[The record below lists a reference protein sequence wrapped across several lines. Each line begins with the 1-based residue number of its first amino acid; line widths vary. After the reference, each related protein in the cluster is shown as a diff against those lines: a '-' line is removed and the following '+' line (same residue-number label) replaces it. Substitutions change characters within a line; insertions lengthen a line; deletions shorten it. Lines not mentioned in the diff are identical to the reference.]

1 MRLRQLADANDPWP
15 GLVQDIF
22 NNREMNDGADVIAIE
37 MPYRAEDAAIVPVTL
52 RTKLPAGDSRRV
64 LRITLV
70 IDQNPA
76 PMAAKFELGPDANV
90 SEISTRVRVNN
101 YTDVHAVAELS
112 DGKLYMAKTY
122 VKASGGCSAP
132 AAKNAD
138 EARSRLGQMRYRQFA
153 RPGQG
158 PASGAREAQIMIG
171 HPSNSGLQM
180 DQVTQLYMPAFFV
193 DQLRLWQDDSLVL
206 AMEGGI
212 SISEDPNIRFT
223 YVSNGAKRFRA
234 EARDTDGHI
243 IPERMEDRRLQHV
256 KRDIGLGRFDPRP
269 LLEASHFGFGLRT
282 PEIVER
288 ACRLF
293 GGAEL
298 AAHITANLRHAQ
310 HGFGRDIALI
320 GQQRCDDVDRTG
332 ALFDRLPRLAIR
344 FHAAEDVFRPRR
356 SRVVVDFLGSRG
368 HGRRHDQGERGD
380 NSSYQSDTHHRLPP
394 AAKRGSYAMT
404 APLKRKRSSK
414 RLEAR

>member
-1 MRLRQLADANDPWP
+1 MPGRRFRLLCIASLLSVMLGARVAPAATPEAYDPWP

-22 NNREMNDGADVIAIE
+22 NNRPMNDGAGVIAIE

-52 RTKLPAGDSRRV
+52 RTKLSPGDSRRV
-64 LRITLV
+64 LTITLV

-90 SEISTRVRVNN
+90 TEISTRVRVNN

-112 DGKLYMAKTY
+112 DGKLYVTKTY

-158 PASGAREAQIMIG
+158 PVSGLREAQVMIG
-171 HPSNSGLQM
+171 HPNNSGLQM
-180 DQVTQLYMPAFFV
+180 DQVTQLYIPAFFV
-193 DQLRLWQDDSLVL
+193 NKLRLWQDDSPVL

-234 EARDTDGHI
+234 EARDTEGHVFQK
-243 IPERMEDRRLQHV
+243 EWKV
-256 KRDIGLGRFDPRP
+256 
-269 LLEASHFGFGLRT
+269 
-282 PEIVER
+282 
-288 ACRLF
+288 
-293 GGAEL
+293 
-298 AAHITANLRHAQ
+298 
-310 HGFGRDIALI
+310 
-320 GQQRCDDVDRTG
+320 DDSGT
-332 ALFDRLPRLAIR
+332 
-344 FHAAEDVFRPRR
+344 
-356 SRVVVDFLGSRG
+356 
-368 HGRRHDQGERGD
+368 
-380 NSSYQSDTHHRLPP
+380 
-394 AAKRGSYAMT
+394 
-404 APLKRKRSSK
+404 
-414 RLEAR
+414 

>member
-1 MRLRQLADANDPWP
+1 MGIGRAMPYIGVTLTIPTKGVTMLGYRFRLFCIASFMSVVLVAHLAPAAYDPWP

-22 NNREMNDGADVIAIE
+22 NNRPMNDGTDVIAIE

-52 RTKLPAGDSRRV
+52 RTKLSPGDSRRV
-64 LRITLV
+64 LTITLV

-112 DGKLYMAKTY
+112 DGQLYMTKTF

-138 EARSRLGQMRYRQFA
+138 EAKARLGQMRYRQFA

-171 HPSNSGLQM
+171 HPNNSGLQR
-180 DQVTQLYMPAFFV
+180 DQVTLLYIPAFFV
-193 DQLRLWQDDSLVL
+193 NELRLWQDDGLVL
-206 AMEGGI
+206 VMEGGI

-234 EARDTDGHI
+234 EAKDTADHI
-243 IPERMEDRRLQHV
+243 FRNEWKI
-256 KRDIGLGRFDPRP
+256 
-269 LLEASHFGFGLRT
+269 
-282 PEIVER
+282 
-288 ACRLF
+288 
-293 GGAEL
+293 
-298 AAHITANLRHAQ
+298 
-310 HGFGRDIALI
+310 
-320 GQQRCDDVDRTG
+320 DDSG
-332 ALFDRLPRLAIR
+332 I
-344 FHAAEDVFRPRR
+344 
-356 SRVVVDFLGSRG
+356 
-368 HGRRHDQGERGD
+368 
-380 NSSYQSDTHHRLPP
+380 
-394 AAKRGSYAMT
+394 
-404 APLKRKRSSK
+404 
-414 RLEAR
+414 